1 MSKFQM
7 AILFP
12 TSLQWFWL
20 MNNLSTKIL
29 NALYVKVAGPLDV
42 KEEEEDQPDLSSMFG
57 GDMAGAGQNP
67 FDMMGAMNAMNPTAM
82 QNMAGA
88 MSAIDVDAQNAVPN
102 NSPR

>member
-1 MSKFQM
+1 MASGPARLLYLVIPYLLSRKDWGIDFKAIGTRGKKPKANEKKFDMSKFQM

-42 KEEEEDQPDLSSMFG
+42 KEEEED
-57 GDMAGAGQNP
+57 
-67 FDMMGAMNAMNPTAM
+67 
-82 QNMAGA
+82 
-88 MSAIDVDAQNAVPN
+88 
-102 NSPR
+102 